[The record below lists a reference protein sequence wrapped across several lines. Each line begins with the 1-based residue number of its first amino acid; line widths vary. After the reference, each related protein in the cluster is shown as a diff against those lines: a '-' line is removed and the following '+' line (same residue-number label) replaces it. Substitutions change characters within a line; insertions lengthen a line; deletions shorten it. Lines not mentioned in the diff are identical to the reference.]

1 MRSWFEKSVVLTYGH
16 VLLVAACLFSAA
28 GCSRFRSL
36 HVNEDKYQLA
46 TSFQPWGET
55 AAKLETSTGRIVN
68 VEAEYGLLK
77 AETIG
82 DTVLIKVAHNQIVV
96 TPTSIQVNDQI
107 AKVLASSVS
116 DVDVRIKSGGIE
128 FVVGGE
134 RFVHGQ

>member
-1 MRSWFEKSVVLTYGH
+1 MRSCLGKSVVLTFGH
-16 VLLVAACLFSAA
+16 VLLAATCVLSVA

-55 AAKLETSTGRIVN
+55 AAKLETSTGRIVH

-82 DTVLIKVAHNQIVV
+82 DTVVIKVARNQIVV

-107 AKVLASSVS
+107 AKVLTPSVG
-116 DVDVRIKSGGIE
+116 DVDVRIKPGGIE
-128 FVVGGE
+128 FVIGGE